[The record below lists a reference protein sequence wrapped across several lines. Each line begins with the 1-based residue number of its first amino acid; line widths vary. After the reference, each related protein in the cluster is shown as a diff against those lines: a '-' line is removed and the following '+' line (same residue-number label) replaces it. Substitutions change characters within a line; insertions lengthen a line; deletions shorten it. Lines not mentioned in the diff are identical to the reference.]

1 MMVASL
7 KASPPSSVI
16 LIATV
21 LTHAALLFIMCLW
34 LYLHKDTF
42 PVCIQGV
49 RPLCGLDGI

>member
-21 LTHAALLFIMCLW
+21 LTHAALVFIMCLW
-34 LYLHKDTF
+34 L
-42 PVCIQGV
+42 
-49 RPLCGLDGI
+49 